1 LHFCIGGAFCGFPHK
16 SLNNSAEIIIS
27 PFLIDFSRDK
37 NYIHNLVENGGKGV
51 KNARIENENY
61 FLHYS
66 TNRL

>member
-1 LHFCIGGAFCGFPHK
+1 MRLACK
-16 SLNNSAEIIIS
+16 
-27 PFLIDFSRDK
+27 DK